1 MRKGDRTYQSLKD
14 LEGLRLVTSGPK
26 AFTGFQVAM
35 GELLREGFNPDRF
48 FSDQIVKLND
58 MPSVVTAL
66 RNGEADV
73 GVLRTCFLEDMASE
87 GKDISDLAVV
97 GAKPETKDF
106 RCIRSTALYPNWTVT
121 ITPHATPDVARLAAS
136 TLLSMKPIP
145 GNLHWGMATDFTPVD
160 TLFKELKIGPYEY
173 LRHWTLRR
181 FLSEYWPFLTL
192 FIAAVIGLLLHSVR
206 SDRLVERRTREL
218 TKAYAKQKEL
228 EERTRR
234 ANEHLASLQKNGMIG
249 QMSSMV
255 VHELRQPLATIVN
268 YVQSLLRLSDMHRP
282 NSEAMMQKGLTTSR
296 SEALK
301 ADEIVTK
308 VRDYAKRS
316 SGSDTRTVIDL
327 SDLVTR
333 SVSNLE
339 DSSRYRKGGAD
350 ARVSV
355 VLNRFETADG
365 ESIRL
370 TIENTG
376 EVLTKERLESLG
388 YATKSAKPEGLGLGL
403 AIVRTIIQNHSGTI
417 AFNPGAAGGLAVTV
431 TIPAP
436 AHPIS

>member
-1 MRKGDRTYQSLKD
+1 
-14 LEGLRLVTSGPK
+14 
-26 AFTGFQVAM
+26 
-35 GELLREGFNPDRF
+35 
-48 FSDQIVKLND
+48 
-58 MPSVVTAL
+58 
-66 RNGEADV
+66 
-73 GVLRTCFLEDMASE
+73 
-87 GKDISDLAVV
+87 
-97 GAKPETKDF
+97 
-106 RCIRSTALYPNWTVT
+106 
-121 ITPHATPDVARLAAS
+121 
-136 TLLSMKPIP
+136 
-145 GNLHWGMATDFTPVD
+145 
-160 TLFKELKIGPYEY
+160 
-173 LRHWTLRR
+173 
-181 FLSEYWPFLTL
+181 
-192 FIAAVIGLLLHSVR
+192 
-206 SDRLVERRTREL
+206 
-218 TKAYAKQKEL
+218 
-228 EERTRR
+228 
-234 ANEHLASLQKNGMIG
+234 
-249 QMSSMV
+249 MV

-339 DSSRYRKGGAD
+339 DSSRYRTAIQSDIRPGCLIEGDRLEIEVAVVNLIKNALEAADRKGGAD